1 MVRTFFYRG
10 FADWSGF
17 RGLNRGLTDLNGFRG
32 LDGWMV
38 FEHRRFPLRLNF
50 SLRLCVKQNLH

>member
-17 RGLNRGLTDLNGFRG
+17 RGLNRGLTDWNGFRG
-32 LDGWMV
+32 LGW
-38 FEHRRFPLRLNF
+38 
-50 SLRLCVKQNLH
+50 